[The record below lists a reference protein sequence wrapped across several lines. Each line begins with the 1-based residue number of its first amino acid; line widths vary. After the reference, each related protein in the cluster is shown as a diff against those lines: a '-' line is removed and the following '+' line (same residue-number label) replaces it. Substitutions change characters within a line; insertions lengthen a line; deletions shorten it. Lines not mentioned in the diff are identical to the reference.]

1 MHDQE
6 GSRRRQETALVQP
19 VRTVVAEWDDEAHV
33 WVASSEDV
41 PGLVTEAETLE
52 ALAAKLAVMVPEL
65 LELNDGP
72 LEGDR
77 EVPIDLVARLN
88 RHDRRVA

>member
-1 MHDQE
+1 M
-6 GSRRRQETALVQP
+6 VQP
-19 VRTVVAEWDDEAHV
+19 VRTVVAEWDDETHV

-77 EVPIDLVARLN
+77 EVPIDLIARLN